1 MRRKIEQLVTIVGVC
16 LVGVGVLSGTASAQQ
31 TTTSTAKTQPFEVVA
46 VDGNRL
52 VVRGPDGAK
61 EYTVP
66 DDFRFTVD
74 GQQLSVQQL
83 KVGMKGTAT
92 VTTITTV
99 KPVSVTE
106 VRNGTVMQRSG
117 NSIIV
122 RTDDGIRMF
131 SEVDVDR
138 RGARLVRNGQPAS
151 ITDFRAGDR
160 LTATIVTE
168 KPPQVMTE
176 QQVNATLAPAA
187 AAAAPAAGAARSAAE
202 RGSVWRSGR
211 RSGWGDGPRSSAGVG
226 RDDRCQAAAEDR
238 EPTAARRPFRR
249 RVAGA
254 RRGPDADAAPR
265 ASLRTVTAS

>member
-1 MRRKIEQLVTIVGVC
+1 MRREIERVVTIVGVC
-16 LVGVGVLSGTASAQQ
+16 LVSVLIGTASAQ
-31 TTTSTAKTQPFEVVA
+31 TTTSTAKTQPFEVIA

-52 VVRGPDGAK
+52 VVRGPEGTK

-66 DDFRFTVD
+66 DAFRFTVD

-99 KPVSVTE
+99 KPVTVTE

-131 SEVDVDR
+131 SEVDVAR
-138 RGARLVRNGQPAS
+138 RGATLVRNGAPAS

-187 AAAAPAAGAARSAAE
+187 AAAAPAAGATRSAAPA
-202 RGSVWRSGR
+202 GGAASGAA
-211 RSGWGDGPRSSAGVG
+211 SGAAAGTMAPAAAPSSA
-226 RDDRCQAAAEDR
+226 E
-238 EPTAARRPFRR
+238 TS
-249 RVAGA
+249 GA
-254 RRGPDADAAPR
+254 RRLPR
-265 ASLRTVTAS
+265 TASPLPLVGLLGGVSLALGAGLTLMRRRALR

>member
-1 MRRKIEQLVTIVGVC
+1 MRREIERLVTIVGVC
-16 LVGVGVLSGTASAQQ
+16 LFGVFIGTASAQS

-52 VVRGPDGAK
+52 VVRGPEGTK

-66 DDFRFTVD
+66 DAFRFTVD

-99 KPVSVTE
+99 KPVTVTE
-106 VRNGTVMQRSG
+106 VRNGTVMRRSG

-122 RTDDGIRMF
+122 RTPDGIRMF

-138 RGARLVRNGQPAS
+138 RGATLVRNGQPAS
-151 ITDFRAGDR
+151 ITDFREGDR

-187 AAAAPAAGAARSAAE
+187 AAAAPAAGAAK
-202 RGSVWRSGR
+202 
-211 RSGWGDGPRSSAGVG
+211 VG
-226 RDDRCQAAAEDR
+226 RAAAGAASGAASGAAAGAMAPAAAPVVGGAAVRQAAAEDR
-238 EPTAARRPFRR
+238 EPAAARRPSRR
-249 RVAGA
+249 PVAGA
-254 RRGPDADAAPR
+254 RRWSDADAAPR
-265 ASLRTVTAS
+265 SSLRTLV